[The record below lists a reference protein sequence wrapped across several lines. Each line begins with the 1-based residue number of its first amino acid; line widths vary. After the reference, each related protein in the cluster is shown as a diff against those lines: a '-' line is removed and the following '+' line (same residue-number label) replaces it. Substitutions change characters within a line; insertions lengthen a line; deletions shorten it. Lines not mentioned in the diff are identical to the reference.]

1 MDRTPQHSDGMLLS
15 QEEYEAVHAAVS
27 AGAGR
32 WAGGQPCTLNSLLTR
47 WSDVVAELEE
57 GYSKCA
63 PELDNDIWCRSA
75 LARVWP
81 LLPPRVQFIQQSALH
96 ELDGRFR
103 AATIQWPGRGR
114 KRASGGSGASLDCL
128 RVKPEKAANGVGPP
142 AGT

>member
-96 ELDGRFR
+96 ELDERFR
-103 AATIQWPGRGR
+103 AATIQWPGRG
-114 KRASGGSGASLDCL
+114 GGGREPVVEVAHPSTA
-128 RVKPEKAANGVGPP
+128 
-142 AGT
+142 